1 MRSIQLFSNA
11 LAYPSG
17 DEQKAYDG
25 YRHKNLTGKM
35 ADADL
40 ALKPRRVHFLAD
52 EKCAQPSSEARRT
65 ESQWEKKCHRIARG
79 SHRQKGIAS
88 PSIDPICPFGN
99 DRAARTTG
107 KRRQRCRTAKSVVQD
122 EASLDKLNE
131 PRRCTEG

>member
-79 SHRQKGIAS
+79 SQTKGNS
-88 PSIDPICPFGN
+88 F
-99 DRAARTTG
+99 
-107 KRRQRCRTAKSVVQD
+107 
-122 EASLDKLNE
+122 
-131 PRRCTEG
+131 TEH